1 MKHAALL
8 LSSALML
15 LVLGSGHA
23 LAVPE
28 VLSLSDESIN
38 VGVGPSDPVFVT
50 VNATLRNP
58 YPEAATFLLS
68 SRIDGQPEWRAEVQG
83 SISMAALS
91 SGTAPVRVFVPRGE
105 KALATGDLVV
115 AASAEGKTSSWS
127 AKCTV
132 RVLPFSSSY
141 AIFPGEYLLDM
152 PLTGSF
158 NITVVNDGNAQ
169 ALIGVVSNELGLEAA
184 PRPVEAGS
192 SIVVSVPYSVESE
205 LVATLDMDRSSLSH
219 EIVFYPDGEF
229 VHILFGKRHAI
240 IALPSL
246 VGGYNNVMVM
256 ALGADA
262 RITSVEA
269 LDGSQA
275 ALEGDGLVGELQRR
289 EFHLDVGGG
298 PGRRTVPLRFMAEM
312 EGSEVTSNVVMVPV
326 MVTSKVEG
334 SMNVAPVIGG
344 GAGALGVL
352 AVGYMGYLYAASEAF
367 RYRWL
372 AIGLVPLYSLAR
384 GEKVL
389 DHFFRGRLYEHIK
402 ENPGVSFTALKRHFG
417 VNNGNLTYHLHR
429 LEKEELVSSRSVGK
443 FKLFYPDG
451 VRMKG
456 CGIVIS
462 LLDRDMMRMI
472 RDSPGISTVKVTRH
486 FSKDRSRRTVSRH
499 LKDLERKGLI
509 EVHDVNG
516 IRKLYISVQEDAAFI
531 SDLGM
536 VDAPLPAA

>member
-8 LSSALML
+8 LSSALIL
-15 LVLGSGHA
+15 LVLSSGHSS
-23 LAVPE
+23 AVPE

-38 VGVGPSDPVFVT
+38 VGVRPFDPLFVT
-50 VNATLRNP
+50 VNASMRNP
-58 YPEAATFLLS
+58 YPEAATFFIS
-68 SRIDGQPEWRAEVQG
+68 ARIDGQPEWRAEVQG

-91 SGTAPVRVFVPRGE
+91 SGIAPVKVFVPRGE

-132 RVLPFSSSY
+132 RVLPFSSSS
-141 AIFPGEYLLDM
+141 AIFPGEYLTDM
-152 PLTGSF
+152 PRTGSF
-158 NITVVNDGNAQ
+158 NVTVVNEGNTQ
-169 ALIGVVSNELGLEAA
+169 ALIGLRSEEIGLDAA

-192 SIVVSVPYSVESE
+192 SIVVSVPYSVEGE
-205 LVATLDMDRSSLSH
+205 LVATLNMDRSSLSH
-219 EIVFYPDGEF
+219 EIAFYPDGEF
-229 VHILFGKRHAI
+229 VHILFGKRQAL

-246 VGGYNNVMVM
+246 VGGYNNVMVL

-269 LDGSQA
+269 LDGSRA
-275 ALEGDGLVGELQRR
+275 TFEGDGLVVRLQRR
-289 EFHLDVGGG
+289 ELHLQVEGD
-298 PGRRTVPLRFMAEM
+298 PGRRTVPLRLMAEM
-312 EGSEVTSNVVMVPV
+312 NGAEVVSNVLMMPAMVTSNVD
-326 MVTSKVEG
+326 G
-334 SMNVAPVIGG
+334 GMNVAPVIGG

-372 AIGLVPLYSLAR
+372 AIGLVPLYALAR

-402 ENPGVSFTALKRHFG
+402 ENPGVSFTALKKYFG

-462 LLDRDMMRMI
+462 LLDRDIMRMI
-472 RDSPGISTVKVTRH
+472 RDSPGISTVKIIRD

-516 IRKLYISVQEDAAFI
+516 VRKLYISVREDAAFI
-531 SDLGM
+531 SDLGR

>member
-1 MKHAALL
+1 MKHAFLL

-15 LVLGSGHA
+15 LALCAGHSS
-23 LAVPE
+23 AVRE
-28 VLSLSDESIN
+28 VLSLSDDSIN
-38 VGVGPSDPVFVT
+38 VGVSSGDPLFVT

-58 YPEAATFLLS
+58 YPEAATFLLQA
-68 SRIDGQPEWRAEVQG
+68 RIDGQPEWSAEVQG

-91 SGTAPVRVFVPRGE
+91 QGNAPVKVFVPRGE
-105 KALATGDLVV
+105 KALTTGDLVV
-115 AASAEGKTSSWS
+115 TSSAEGKTSSWT

-132 RVLPFSSSY
+132 RVLPFSSSS
-141 AIFPGEYLLDM
+141 AIFPDEYLLDM
-152 PLTGSF
+152 PRTGSF
-158 NITVVNDGNAQ
+158 NMTVMNEGNTQ
-169 ALIGVVSNELGLEAA
+169 ALIGVRSNELGLDAA

-192 SIVVSVPYSVESE
+192 SIVVSVPYSVEGE
-205 LVATLDMDRSSLSH
+205 LVATLKLDWSSLPY
-219 EIVFYPDGEF
+219 EITFYPDGEF
-229 VHILFGKRHAI
+229 VHILFGKRQAL

-256 ALGADA
+256 ALGGDA

-269 LDGSQA
+269 LDGSRA
-275 ALEGDGLVGELQRR
+275 TLEGYGLVGRLQRR
-289 EFHLDVGGG
+289 ELHLEVEGD
-298 PGRRTVPLRFMAEM
+298 PGRRTVPLRLRAEM
-312 EGSEVTSNVVMVPV
+312 NGAEVVSNVVMMPA

-334 SMNVAPVIGG
+334 GMNVAPVIGG
-344 GAGALGVL
+344 GALVVL

-389 DHFFRGRLYEHIK
+389 DHFFRGRLYEYIK

-462 LLDRDMMRMI
+462 LLDRDIMRMI
-472 RDSPGISTVKVTRH
+472 RDSPGISTVKVIRH
-486 FSKDRSRRTVSRH
+486 FSEDRSRRTVSRH

-509 EVHDVNG
+509 EVNDVNG
-516 IRKLYISVQEDAAFI
+516 VRKLYLSIREDAAFI

-536 VDAPLPAA
+536 VDAPLPVT